1 MIVVIERSV
10 SDLPQTKDVDDG
22 VRHGDPH
29 ASSKAPLTSSSAEC
43 AEVKKIVGESCG
55 QVNVAPAESV
65 KENSPDVPSVPHKT
79 QEEEQKPRVTL
90 LRLPAEGE
98 PCECECEQEA
108 AEIVGM
114 AAALA
119 ECSSYQ

>member
-65 KENSPDVPSVPHKT
+65 KENSPDVPSVPT
-79 QEEEQKPRVTL
+79 QDTGGG
-90 LRLPAEGE
+90 A
-98 PCECECEQEA
+98 EA
-108 AEIVGM
+108 ASDT
-114 AAALA
+114 A
-119 ECSSYQ
+119 ETAS